1 MATKVLDSWALIAF
15 FEDEP
20 AAEEVEKIL
29 QQAADDKHRLLM
41 SVVNW
46 GEIYYNTMREV
57 SQEAAEQ
64 KVRDIS
70 ALPIEIVGV
79 DQDLALARQ
88 AAIFKATH
96 KMSYADCFA
105 AALAKEKKA
114 ELVTGDPEFKEVE
127 KEIKICWLPKREQ
140 GKAV

>member
-29 QQAADDKHRLLM
+29 QRAADEKHKLLM

-64 KVRDIS
+64 KARDIA

-79 DQDLALARQ
+79 GEDLALARQ

-127 KEIKICWLPKREQ
+127 KEIKIIWLPK
-140 GKAV
+140 

>member
-1 MATKVLDSWALIAF
+1 MATKILDSWALIAF
-15 FEDEP
+15 LEDEP
-20 AAEEVEKIL
+20 AADAVEKLL
-29 QQAADDKHRLLM
+29 QQAADERHKLLL

-64 KVRDIS
+64 KVQEIAS
-70 ALPIEIVGV
+70 LPIDIVGV
-79 DQDLALARQ
+79 SDDLALVRQ

-105 AALAKEKKA
+105 AALAKLRNA
-114 ELVTGDPEFKEVE
+114 ELVTGDPEFKMVE
-127 KEIKICWLPKREQ
+127 KEIKIAWLK
-140 GKAV
+140 

>member
-20 AAEEVEKIL
+20 AAEEVEKLL
-29 QQAADDKHRLLM
+29 QRAADEKCKLLL

-46 GEIYYNTMREV
+46 GEIYYNTMREI
-57 SQEAAEQ
+57 SQKAAEQ
-64 KVRDIS
+64 KAREI
-70 ALPIEIVGV
+70 ATLPIDIVGV
-79 DQDLALARQ
+79 GDDLTLARQ
-88 AAIFKATH
+88 AAIFKAGK

-105 AALAKEKKA
+105 AALAKTRNA

-127 KEIKICWLPKREQ
+127 KEVKINWLPISGRSHP
-140 GKAV
+140 